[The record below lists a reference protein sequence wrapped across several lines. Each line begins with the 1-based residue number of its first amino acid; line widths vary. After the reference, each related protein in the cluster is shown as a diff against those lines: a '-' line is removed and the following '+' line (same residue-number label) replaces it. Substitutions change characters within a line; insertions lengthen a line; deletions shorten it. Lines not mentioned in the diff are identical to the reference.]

1 MSSQSNAVALR
12 PALVEFEDPQ
22 AQLSRSLRVTYIVIA
37 GLVIGLILMAS
48 VIQTSGAVIGAG
60 KLSVE
65 SSVKQLAHPTGGVI
79 SALYVK
85 EGDRVRK
92 GDPIMRFDSTVS
104 GGSASMLGQSLEQL
118 LAARARLTAERDG
131 ATSIDF
137 PPELRNNPS
146 PSAVAAMQEATRQF
160 QVRAQLRMAEQ
171 GGFRERIA
179 QTEQEIAATR
189 SQMDSSRKQSALIG
203 PELDSVRSLYERKL
217 VTITRLNQMERTAAD
232 LNASAASAGSNIARL
247 HARVAEL
254 RVSMLESQRMARTQA
269 AQELIAIT
277 AQLGDQKIRSI
288 AATDAAERSLLR
300 APHSG
305 IVEKLAYK
313 TIGGVVP
320 PAQTIAEVVPDGEPL
335 IIEAAISP
343 NDIDQVQ
350 TDQSATV
357 MFTTLN
363 RQTTPELQGTLYYI
377 AAEPKVDERTGGSFF
392 PVRVRVSEAELSRVR
407 GVKLKSGMPA
417 EVFFA
422 TGKRSLMSYLLK
434 PLMDQFNRAFR
445 E

>member
-1 MSSQSNAVALR
+1 MSFQP
-12 PALVEFEDPQ
+12 PAIIASAPLIDFKDPHV
-22 AQLSRSLRVTYIVIA
+22 QLQRSLRVTY
-37 GLVIGLILMAS
+37 LVIGGLIVLLILMAS
-48 VIQTSGAVIGAG
+48 VIQTRGAVIGIG

-65 SSVKQLAHPTGGVI
+65 SSVKHLAHPTGGVI
-79 SALYVK
+79 SAIYVK

-131 ATSIDF
+131 MATIDF

-146 PSAVAAMQEATRQF
+146 PTAVAAMQEATRQF
-160 QVRAQLRMAEQ
+160 QVRAQLRMAEEA
-171 GGFRERIA
+171 GIRERIA
-179 QTEQEIAATR
+179 QTEQEAAATR
-189 SQMDSSRKQSALIG
+189 SQMDSARKQSALIE
-203 PELDSVRSLYERKL
+203 PELDSVRSLYDRKL

-232 LNASAASAGSNIARL
+232 LNASAASSASNIARL
-247 HARVAEL
+247 RARVGEL
-254 RVSMLESQRMARTQA
+254 RVSMLEMQRTARTQA
-269 AQELIAIT
+269 AQELAAIN

-300 APHSG
+300 APHAG

-335 IIEAAISP
+335 IIEAAVSP
-343 NDIDQVQ
+343 NDIDQIQ
-350 TDQSATV
+350 MGQSSTV
-357 MFTTLN
+357 LFTSLN
-363 RQTTPELQGTLYYI
+363 RQTTPELKGTLYYV
-377 AAEPKVDERTGGSFF
+377 AAEPTVDERTGASYY
-392 PVRVRVSEAELSRVR
+392 PVRIRVPEAELKRLN
-407 GVKLKSGMPA
+407 GLQLKSGMPA
-417 EVFFA
+417 ETFFS
-422 TGKRSLMSYLLK
+422 TGKRSLISYLLK
-434 PLMDQFNRAFR
+434 PLLDQFNRAFR